1 MSTTEAR
8 VTNIPLLLPEPENG
22 NLLSNR
28 WIGGLMRSRWYPGI
42 FQWPTL
48 IVFAFIMLQLL
59 LGPQAAHDNFG
70 TALTWVLWWPLI
82 PIMFL
87 GLGRFWCTICPFGTV
102 NDLVQ
107 KFAGN
112 NQPVPKFLKKY
123 GIWIIDALFIL
134 ITWTDHAFGIVESPR
149 GSGYLLLLL
158 TTSVVFSGAF
168 WQRRTFC
175 RYVCFLGGLAGNYA
189 RTGMLALRGTPATCQ
204 TCTAAAC
211 YKGGPAAPGCP
222 MFEFPKT
229 MTSNAS
235 CNLCANCLKN
245 CPNGSIQLTLRA
257 PTKELWFIQKPKVEE
272 AFLAAVIMGIVFVQ
286 NVTMLQV
293 WQSALAWFETV
304 TGIQN
309 YLVTFSLTF
318 VVAMAIPV
326 GLVAL
331 AAWVT
336 KKLNGAS
343 VAQNFARFGYALIA
357 LDVAAHMAHNLFH
370 LLAEGKGVIFTAVAL
385 FGQQT
390 HGASP
395 ALLGTGTIQALQFG
409 LIGLGLAGS
418 LYTAYR
424 IARHAGGARQPRI
437 TFLPFAALMTLLAVV
452 NIGLFMLPMAMR
464 M

>member
-1 MSTTEAR
+1 MSTPEPR
-8 VTNIPLLLPEPENG
+8 VANIPLLLPEPENK
-22 NLLSNR
+22 NLLNNK

-59 LGPQAAHDNFG
+59 LGPLGAHDNFG

-87 GLGRFWCTICPFGTV
+87 GLGRFWCAICPFATV

-107 KFAGN
+107 QFVGN
-112 NQPVPKFLKKY
+112 NRPVPKFLKRY

-134 ITWTDHAFGIVESPR
+134 ITWADHAFGIVESPR
-149 GSGYLLLLL
+149 GSGILLLLL

-189 RTGMLALRGTPATCQ
+189 RSGMLALRGTPAICR
-204 TCTAAAC
+204 TCTVAAC

-235 CNLCANCLKN
+235 CNLCASCLKN
-245 CPNGSIQLTLRA
+245 CPNGSIQLTLRK
-257 PTKELWFIQKPKVEE
+257 PTQELWFIQKPKLEE

-286 NVTMLQV
+286 NVTMLEL
-293 WQSALAWFETV
+293 WQSTLAWIEAA

-309 YLVTFSLTF
+309 YLFIFTLTF
-318 VVAMAIPV
+318 VIAMAIPV

-331 AAWVT
+331 AAWGT
-336 KKLNGAS
+336 QKLNG
-343 VAQNFARFGYALIA
+343 VPMAQNFARFGYALIA

-370 LLAEGKGVIFTAVAL
+370 LLAEGKNIVFTALAL
-385 FGQQT
+385 FGREV
-390 HGASP
+390 HGVSP
-395 ALLGTGTIQALQFG
+395 ALVDAGTIQALQFG

-424 IARHAGGARQPRI
+424 IARHAGGERKPLI
-437 TFLPFAALMTLLAVV
+437 TFLPFAALMTLLAIV
-452 NIGLFMLPMAMR
+452 NVGLFMLPMAMR